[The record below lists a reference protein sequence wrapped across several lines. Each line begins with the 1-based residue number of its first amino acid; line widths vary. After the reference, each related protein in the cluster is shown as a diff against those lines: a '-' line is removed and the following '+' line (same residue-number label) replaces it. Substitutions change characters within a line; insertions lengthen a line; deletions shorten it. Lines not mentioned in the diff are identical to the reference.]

1 MMYFIYS
8 ILFGAWVALMT
19 PYFIYNALVNKKYL
33 PSLGE
38 RMGFLPATLKHD
50 GRLTIWFH
58 SCSVGETLSVQ
69 PLAHALAE
77 RFPGARFVF
86 SVITHTGRRIADE
99 RFKKYGEG
107 NVFYFPV
114 DLPIFVNRVLDFVQ
128 PDILIEIDT
137 EIWPN
142 ALHACRRRGIPVMLA
157 NGRISAKSFRS
168 YRWLQPVLGRVF
180 ENYRVVLMKSREDAD
195 RIQIMGAPASK
206 IRISG
211 NIKYDRDV
219 VEKDVSDAQ
228 IRAID
233 TALDLRQGGDGPLI
247 VAGSTH
253 EDEEETLLAVLKR
266 LWKIKGLEATRLLI
280 APRHPERFG
289 VVASLAEKRGFQVTR
304 RSVGKPNPRA
314 QVLVL
319 DTLGELATA
328 YHFAKVAFVGGTLIP
343 HGGQSIMEP
352 ALWGKAIVVGPH
364 MDNFPREIEDF
375 LAQDAVYQIP
385 ADESQKAAQVDQLV
399 EAFRH
404 LLENPAE
411 REAMGLRAQG
421 LFESS
426 KGATAFTVDQI
437 AALIQERCA
446 K

>member
-1 MMYFIYS
+1 MMYFFYS
-8 ILFGAWVALMT
+8 LLFGAWVTLMT

-38 RMGFLPATLKHD
+38 RMGFLPKTLKSD

-69 PLAHALAE
+69 PLAHALQQ
-77 RFPGARFVF
+77 RFPHARLVF
-86 SVITHTGRRIADE
+86 SVITHTGRRIADD
-99 RFKKYGEG
+99 RFKRYGEG
-107 NVFYFPV
+107 NVFYFPI
-114 DLPIFVNRVLDFVQ
+114 DLPPFVNRVLDNVQ

-142 ALHACRRRGIPVMLA
+142 ALHACRRRRIPVLLA

-168 YRWLQPVLGRVF
+168 YRWIQPVLGHVLK
-180 ENYRVVLMKSREDAD
+180 NYRIFLMKSREDAD
-195 RIQIMGAPASK
+195 RIQQMGAPPSK

-219 VEKDVSDAQ
+219 VEKEVSDAQ

-233 TALDLRQGGDGPLI
+233 TALDLRREGDGPLI

-253 EDEEETLLAVLKR
+253 EDEEEAIFAVLKR
-266 LWKIKGLEATRLLI
+266 LWKIPGLERTRLLI

-289 VVASLAEKRGFQVTR
+289 VVAALAEKRGFQVSR
-304 RSVGKPNPRA
+304 RSAGNPNPKA

-328 YHFAKVAFVGGTLIP
+328 YSFATVAFVGGTLIP

-352 ALWGKAIVVGPH
+352 ALWAKAIVIGPH
-364 MDNFPREIEDF
+364 MENFPREIEDF
-375 LAQDAVYQIP
+375 LVQDAVYQIP
-385 ADESQKAAQVDQLV
+385 ADESQKAAQIDQLV
-399 EAFRH
+399 DAFQH
-404 LLENPAE
+404 LLEHPEE
-411 REAMGLRAQG
+411 RDSMGLRAQG

-437 AALIQERCA
+437 SALIEERCA